1 MSEVKL
7 STWNTMDNKLVQLL
21 IFKLDF
27 IKKIQD
33 FLLDSLS
40 EEEQKILELL
50 KQYSHYDFAAE
61 ILRKLQRKY
70 GKKWF

>member
-1 MSEVKL
+1 
-7 STWNTMDNKLVQLL
+7 MDDKLVEFL

-27 IKKIQD
+27 IRKISD
-33 FLLDSLS
+33 FLPDSLS
-40 EEEQKILELL
+40 EEEQETIDLL

-70 GKKWF
+70 SKN